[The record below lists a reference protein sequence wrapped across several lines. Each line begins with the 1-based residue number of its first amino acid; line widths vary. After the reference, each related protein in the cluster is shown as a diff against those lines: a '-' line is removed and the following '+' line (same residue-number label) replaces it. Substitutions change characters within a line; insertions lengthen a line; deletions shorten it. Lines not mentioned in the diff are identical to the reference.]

1 MAKLL
6 VYLHVAMKQRAFQ
19 GELER
24 FLPNVEV
31 TAVGRVADFDRAM
44 SSGQD
49 AVLSLQLVLQTK
61 GLSAKLRGFRAGA
74 SEESYVLA
82 GADAEPN
89 PYTVASVGALD
100 ILGREATTDFVHSL
114 VPSRPKVERVTKVED
129 MLPLLQMRRVDCIV
143 LPGRLVT
150 ELQSASRM
158 NLIRKEL
165 AVRVA
170 LPSVAIVTP
179 SGAGVAAAIKAA
191 PRAMSQTLGVDE
203 WR

>member
-1 MAKLL
+1 MSKLL

-24 FLPNVEV
+24 VFPNVEI

-49 AVLSLQLVLQTK
+49 AVLTLQLVLQNK
-61 GLSAKLRGFRAGA
+61 GLTAKLRGFRSGA
-74 SEESYVLA
+74 ADEGYVLA
-82 GADAEPN
+82 SADAEPN
-89 PYTVASVGALD
+89 PSTVASVGALD
-100 ILGREATTDFVHSL
+100 ILGREGTTQFVHSL
-114 VPSRPKVERVTKVED
+114 VPSQPKVERVTKVED

-143 LPGRLVT
+143 LPGRLVN
-150 ELQSASRM
+150 ELQAASRM
-158 NLIRKEL
+158 NLMRKDL

-170 LPSVAIVTP
+170 LPAVASLTA
-179 SGAGVAAAIKAA
+179 SGGAILASIKGA
-191 PRAMSQTLGVDE
+191 PRATQLTLGVDE